1 MNNNNNNFAS
11 VRAAIAN
18 AHDVQDLLDITKLI
32 HDKREC
38 GQALFDK
45 NYKGLLTAHTTRGF
59 DRNDLQKLESCC
71 DKLEHIYST
80 TEQMW
85 RVVDGELNT
94 KIHKICGNDNASIA
108 FFTEHANAE
117 LGAIIDDFAQF
128 IWCVQQRI
136 DLVRDD
142 LRQD

>member
-1 MNNNNNNFAS
+1 MNNNNFAS

-18 AHDVQDLLDITKLI
+18 AHDFQDLLDVTKLI

-45 NYKGLLTAHTTRGF
+45 NYRALLTAHTTRGF
-59 DRNDLQKLESCC
+59 DRNDLRNLESCC

-80 TEQMW
+80 VEQIW
-85 RVVDGELNT
+85 RVVDVELGA
-94 KIHKICGNDNASIA
+94 KIYKICGDDRTSIA

-117 LGAIIDDFAQF
+117 LGAIVDDFAQF
-128 IWCVQQRI
+128 LWRVQQRI

>member
-1 MNNNNNNFAS
+1 MNNNNFAS

-18 AHDVQDLLDITKLI
+18 AHDFQDLLDITKLI

-38 GQALFDK
+38 GQALFNK
-45 NYKGLLTAHTTRGF
+45 NYEALFVAHTTRGF
-59 DRNDLQKLESCC
+59 DRNDLQNLESCC

-80 TEQMW
+80 VEQMR
-85 RVVDGELNT
+85 RVVDRELNT
-94 KIHKICGNDNASIA
+94 KIHKICGDDHASIK
-108 FFTEHANAE
+108 FFTDHAVAE
-117 LGAIIDDFAQF
+117 LDAIADDFAQF
-128 IWCVQQRI
+128 VWRVQQRV